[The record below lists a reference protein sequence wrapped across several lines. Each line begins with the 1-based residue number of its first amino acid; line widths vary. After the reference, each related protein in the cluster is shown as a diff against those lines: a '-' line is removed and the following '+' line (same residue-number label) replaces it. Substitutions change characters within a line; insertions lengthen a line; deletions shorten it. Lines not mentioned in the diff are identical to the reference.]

1 MDSTELRIF
10 IATAEE
16 GSFAGAGRRLK
27 VSPASVTR
35 AIAALEARLEVR
47 LFTRTTRQCRLT
59 LDGERF
65 LERCAPL
72 VRELEDAE
80 DEIRTGNLGPNGALR
95 VAAPLSFGRRQIAP
109 LIRAFRQKFPQI
121 SVQLFLSD
129 ESDDLLWRE
138 FDCALRVGRPTKGEF
153 ITRRLLKARRVVC
166 AAPRYL
172 EDRPAPRVPED
183 LAEHRGIVLI
193 RDGQLLDQWMFEDE
207 SGMRSV
213 SIPTALA
220 SNSGEVTHCWALEG
234 EGVVLKSLWDVQ
246 EDLAEGRLVEIL
258 SEYSADNADIYL
270 VYPARRYVPSRTRS
284 FIDFLA
290 DSFAGAAGRIG

>member
-1 MDSTELRIF
+1 MDSTELKIF

-16 GSFAGAGRRLK
+16 GSFAGAGRKLQI
-27 VSPASVTR
+27 SPASVTR

-72 VRELEDAE
+72 VSELEDAE
-80 DEIRTGNLGPNGALR
+80 DEIRTGRLGPNGALR

-109 LIRAFRQKFPQI
+109 LVTAFRRKYPQI
-121 SVQLFLSD
+121 SVQLTLSD

-138 FDCALRVGRPTKGEF
+138 YDCALRVGRPTKGEF

-166 AAPRYL
+166 AAPLYL
-172 EDRPAPRVPED
+172 ENRAAPQVPDD

-193 RDGQLLDQWMFEDE
+193 RDGQLLDQWMFEID
-207 SGMRSV
+207 GVMRSV
-213 SIPTALA
+213 SVPATLA
-220 SNSGEVTHCWALEG
+220 SNSGEVTQSWALHG
-234 EGVVLKSLWDVQ
+234 EGVVLKSIWDVQ
-246 EDLAEGRLVEIL
+246 EDLAEGRLMEL
-258 SEYSADNADIYL
+258 LPDYSVDNADIFL

-290 DSFAGAAGRIG
+290 EAFAGPAGRIG